1 MALLII
7 TTILWAFSFSLF
19 GEYLAGH
26 VDSYFA
32 VLIRVG
38 LAALVFLPFLRSRGH
53 NLKTISLYMLVGAMQ
68 LGIMYMLSFHA
79 YLYLTVSELLLFTVL
94 TPLYITLIYD
104 VMSQRRL
111 RWGYAFSALL
121 AVIGAGIIRYDRVTD
136 HFWVGLL
143 LVQLS
148 NISFAIGMVGYKR
161 LMETRPMPQHNAFAW
176 FYLGAFL
183 VAVVAW
189 SLLGNAQKLP
199 ETTLQWSILVFLGV
213 VASGIGYFM
222 WNYGAT
228 QVDAGTLG
236 IMNNMHVPAGLLVN
250 LAIWHQQPHWPSF
263 ITGAAVILASL
274 WVHRKWSLRAPHKR
288 QMIAGVIPRR
298 ANKRLGHRLTLV
310 AVAHGGIQ
318 AAPQTIAQGF
328 GHHQTLALNAFH
340 HPVRQGGNAHSGRH
354 HLNQQ

>member
-148 NISFAIGMVGYKR
+148 NISFAIGMVGYKH

-183 VAVVAW
+183 VAAVAW

-274 WVHRKWSLRAPHKR
+274 WVHRKWVAPR
-288 QMIAGVIPRR
+288 SA
-298 ANKRLGHRLTLV
+298 
-310 AVAHGGIQ
+310 
-318 AAPQTIAQGF
+318 
-328 GHHQTLALNAFH
+328 
-340 HPVRQGGNAHSGRH
+340 
-354 HLNQQ
+354 

>member
-1 MALLII
+1 
-7 TTILWAFSFSLF
+7 
-19 GEYLAGH
+19 
-26 VDSYFA
+26 
-32 VLIRVG
+32 
-38 LAALVFLPFLRSRGH
+38 
-53 NLKTISLYMLVGAMQ
+53 MQ

-104 VMSQRRL
+104 LMSGRRL
-111 RWGYAFSALL
+111 RWSYAFSALL
-121 AVIGAGIIRYDRVTD
+121 AVIGAGIIRYDQVTS
-136 HFWVGLL
+136 HFWTGLL

-176 FYLGAFL
+176 FYMGAFM

-189 SLLGNAQKLP
+189 FMLGNAQKMP
-199 ETTLQWSILVFLGV
+199 ATTLQWGILVFLGV
-213 VASGIGYFM
+213 AASGIGYFM

-263 ITGAAVILASL
+263 IIGAAVIVASL
-274 WVHRKWSLRAPHKR
+274 WVHRKWVVPHSV
-288 QMIAGVIPRR
+288 QTAGDRR
-298 ANKRLGHRLTLV
+298 RDS
-310 AVAHGGIQ
+310 
-318 AAPQTIAQGF
+318 
-328 GHHQTLALNAFH
+328 AL
-340 HPVRQGGNAHSGRH
+340 SE
-354 HLNQQ
+354 

>member
-32 VLIRVG
+32 VLVRVG
-38 LAALVFLPFLRSRGH
+38 LAALVFLPFLRTRGH
-53 NLKTISLYMLVGAMQ
+53 SVKTIALYMLVGAMQ

-104 VMSQRRL
+104 LMSGRRL
-111 RWGYAFSALL
+111 RWSYAFSALL
-121 AVIGAGIIRYDRVTD
+121 AVISAGIIRYDQVTS
-136 HFWVGLL
+136 HFWTGLL

-176 FYLGAFL
+176 FYMGAFM

-189 SLLGNAQKLP
+189 FMLGNAQKMP
-199 ETTLQWSILVFLGV
+199 ATTLQLGILVFLGV
-213 VASGIGYFM
+213 AASGIGYFM

-263 ITGAAVILASL
+263 IIGAAVIVASL
-274 WVHRKWSLRAPHKR
+274 WVHRKWVVPHSA
-288 QMIAGVIPRR
+288 QTAGDRR
-298 ANKRLGHRLTLV
+298 RDS
-310 AVAHGGIQ
+310 
-318 AAPQTIAQGF
+318 
-328 GHHQTLALNAFH
+328 AL
-340 HPVRQGGNAHSGRH
+340 SE
-354 HLNQQ
+354 

>member
-1 MALLII
+1 MSVICSVVNHKKHYNGYLSICETSIVALLII
-7 TTILWAFSFSLF
+7 TTILWAFSFSLY

-32 VLIRVG
+32 VLVRVG
-38 LAALVFLPFLRSRGH
+38 LAALLFLPFLRTCGH
-53 NLKTISLYMLVGAMQ
+53 GVKTIGLYMLAGAMQ
-68 LGIMYMLSFHA
+68 LGIMYILSFHA

-104 VMSQRRL
+104 LISGRRL
-111 RWGYAFSALL
+111 RLGYAFSALL

-161 LMETRPMPQHNAFAW
+161 LMEVRPMPQHNAFAW
-176 FYLGAFL
+176 FYVGALL
-183 VAVVAW
+183 VAAAAW
-189 SLLGNAQKLP
+189 LTLGNAQKMP
-199 ETTLQWSILVFLGV
+199 ATVLQWGILAFLGV
-213 VASGIGYFM
+213 AASGIGYFM

-250 LAIWHQQPHWPSF
+250 LAIWHQQPHWQSF
-263 ITGAAVILASL
+263 ITGALVILASL
-274 WVHRKWSLRAPHKR
+274 WVHRRWVA
-288 QMIAGVIPRR
+288 PRR
-298 ANKRLGHRLTLV
+298 AQTAGDRRRVG
-310 AVAHGGIQ
+310 
-318 AAPQTIAQGF
+318 AP
-328 GHHQTLALNAFH
+328 
-340 HPVRQGGNAHSGRH
+340 SE
-354 HLNQQ
+354 

>member
-136 HFWVGLL
+136 PFWVGLL
-143 LVQLS
+143 LGQLS
-148 NISFAIGMVGYKR
+148 NISFAIGIVGYKR

-183 VAVVAW
+183 VAAVAG

-199 ETTLQWSILVFLGV
+199 ETTRQWSILVFLGV

-274 WVHRKWSLRAPHKR
+274 WVHRKWVAPR
-288 QMIAGVIPRR
+288 SAQTADDRR
-298 ANKRLGHRLTLV
+298 RDPA
-310 AVAHGGIQ
+310 
-318 AAPQTIAQGF
+318 
-328 GHHQTLALNAFH
+328 
-340 HPVRQGGNAHSGRH
+340 SSE
-354 HLNQQ
+354 